1 MYHWLLSF
9 ICRQISTSYSKND
22 MHTIAIIA
30 DIHGNL
36 PALRVVAE
44 DIVRRGIP
52 TVVNLGDHASGPLW
66 PAETLNYLM
75 QQPWTQ
81 IAGNHDRQLVELSS
95 DTMGAS
101 DRYAIEQLSPAQLAW
116 LGALPATARIGDA
129 ILACHGTPTENN
141 RYLLETV
148 ERGSVRLAKPDEI
161 TDRIGDV
168 EAEIVLCGHTHLPR
182 LIQALEQLLVIN
194 PGSVGLG
201 AYTDQEP
208 EPHAVEV
215 GSPHARYAI
224 LEQQGPQ
231 HMVTFVTLPYDH
243 FAAAQ
248 RAYEN
253 GRPDWAVALRTG
265 RAAL

>member
-1 MYHWLLSF
+1 
-9 ICRQISTSYSKND
+9 

-44 DIVRRGIP
+44 DIVRRGIT

-66 PAETLNYLM
+66 PAETLDFLM
-75 QQPWTQ
+75 QQPWVQ
-81 IAGNHDRQLVELSS
+81 IAGNHDRQLVELAP
-95 DTMGAS
+95 DVMGAS
-101 DRYAIEQLSPAQLAW
+101 DRYALGELSPAHLTW
-116 LGALPATARIGDA
+116 LGALPATAQLGEA
-129 ILACHGTPTENN
+129 ILACHGTPTKNN

-148 ERGSVRLAKPDEI
+148 ERGTVRMAHANEI
-161 TDRIGDV
+161 ADRLGDV
-168 EAEIVLCGHTHLPR
+168 DAEIVLCAHTHLPR
-182 LIQALEQLLVIN
+182 LIRATEQLLAIN

-201 AYTDQEP
+201 AYTDEEP

-224 LEQQGPQ
+224 LEHQDAH
-231 HMVTFVTLPYDH
+231 HMVTFVTLSYNH
-243 FAAAQ
+243 HAAAQ
-248 RAYEN
+248 RADEN

-265 RAAL
+265 RSR